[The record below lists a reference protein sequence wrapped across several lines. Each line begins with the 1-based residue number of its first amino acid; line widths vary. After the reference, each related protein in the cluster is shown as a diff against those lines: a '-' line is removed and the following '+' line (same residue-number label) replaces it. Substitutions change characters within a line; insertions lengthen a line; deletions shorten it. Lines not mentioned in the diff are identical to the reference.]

1 MPLDTMIEGVAAYL
15 AANGRLLGKPT
26 HFEAVDGKF

>member
-1 MPLDTMIEGVAAYL
+1 MIEGVGRYL

-26 HFEAVDGKF
+26 HFEVIDGKF